1 MTNSIADVRI
11 PDSKLAQ
18 EATQLIRDTEPPLL
32 FHHSTRVYLWG
43 ALAGIRKNLKFD
55 PELLYIGA
63 MFHDIGLT
71 KQYSSATE
79 RFEVDGANAARAF
92 LKQHGI
98 PETSIDVVWDAIALH
113 TTPGIPQHKK
123 PEVALV
129 TAGVEMDVLGID
141 YAAFSDSQ
149 RAAVVTAH
157 PRGNHFKEEIIK
169 AFNEGFKHK
178 PETTFGTVNDDVLVL
193 HDPSFKRL
201 NFCSIILNS
210 AWKE

>member
-1 MTNSIADVRI
+1 MTNSIADIRI

-63 MFHDIGLT
+63 LFHDIGLT

-79 RFEVDGANAARAF
+79 RFEVDGANAARTF
-92 LKQHGI
+92 LKQHGV
-98 PETSIDVVWDAIALH
+98 PETSIDVVWDTIALH

-129 TAGVEMDVLGID
+129 TQGWKWMSSVSTMMDFL
-141 YAAFSDSQ
+141 
-149 RAAVVTAH
+149 
-157 PRGNHFKEEIIK
+157 
-169 AFNEGFKHK
+169 
-178 PETTFGTVNDDVLVL
+178 
-193 HDPSFKRL
+193 
-201 NFCSIILNS
+201 ILNARRS
-210 AWKE
+210 WPHTRGETISKRK